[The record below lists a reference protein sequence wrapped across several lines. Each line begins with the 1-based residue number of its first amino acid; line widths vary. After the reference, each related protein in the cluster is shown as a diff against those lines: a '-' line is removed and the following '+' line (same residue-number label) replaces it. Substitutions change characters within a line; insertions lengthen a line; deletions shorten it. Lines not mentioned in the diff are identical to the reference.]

1 MSPIFFV
8 IAALICGALAE
19 EDDPYRLP
27 PNYIVNHQDIDLV
40 VPAEAFTAD
49 YSNYSGSVDI
59 NFQVR
64 KRFNY
69 GKCKQKNIIVIYLT
83 NAENGT
89 FPYKSLNRTKM

>member
-8 IAALICGALAE
+8 IAGLICGALAE

-49 YSNYSGSVDI
+49 YSNYSGSVNI

-64 KRFNY
+64 KS
-69 GKCKQKNIIVIYLT
+69 C
-83 NAENGT
+83 
-89 FPYKSLNRTKM
+89 S